1 MCVFCLHVY
10 LRTVCVRPAE
20 GVGSPGAVVRLSVLR
35 LKPWSSERTASSAL
49 NHEAISTGSYLYL
62 SLKEG
67 RRGGSS
73 RKKGRRR
80 QRGGERK
87 VEVENKKKRER
98 KRITPNSQPSSTL
111 ILYFPSAICPV
122 PQI

>member
-1 MCVFCLHVY
+1 MLYFMCVSICLHVC
-10 LRTVCVRPAE
+10 LRTVCVRPTE
-20 GVGSPGAVVRLSVLR
+20 GVGSPGAVVRLSMLR
-35 LKPWSSERTASSAL
+35 LKLGSSERTASSAL

-73 RKKGRRR
+73 RKKGRR

-98 KRITPNSQPSSTL
+98 K
-111 ILYFPSAICPV
+111 
-122 PQI
+122 